1 MWPSLSLD
9 ADDHVCL
16 ALSFGFSVRFLRR
29 NGHDLPLPRGLTS
42 CILKPTDLINSGL
55 ELQLRNIKW
64 RHVNL
69 LVLGSLKRPLC
80 LWNLND
86 LILGFRLDWSR
97 AFVRA
102 KRLNDVLFSVWN
114 QI

>member
-1 MWPSLSLD
+1 MTFTCPSLSLD

-16 ALSFGFSVRFLRR
+16 ALSFGFFVHFLRR
-29 NGHDLPLPRGLTS
+29 NGHNLPLPMGLTS
-42 CILKPTDLINSGL
+42 CILKSTDLIDFGL

-64 RHVNL
+64 SHVDL
-69 LVLGSLKRPLC
+69 LILGSLKRPLC

-86 LILGFRLDWSR
+86 IILGFRLDWSR

-102 KRLNDVLFSVWN
+102 K
-114 QI
+114 